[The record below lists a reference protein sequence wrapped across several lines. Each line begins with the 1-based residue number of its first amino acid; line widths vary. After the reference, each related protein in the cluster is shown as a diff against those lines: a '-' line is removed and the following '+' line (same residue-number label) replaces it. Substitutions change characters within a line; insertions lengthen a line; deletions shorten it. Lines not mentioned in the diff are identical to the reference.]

1 LCRQRRHERKFER
14 RSLLNIELLSAKISS
29 LSMLSELILADKGCK
44 FGRRSLL
51 DIELISAEAE
61 MGGKY
66 VKNMSVNIK
75 NNNFDINTIHSGCI
89 LNLCSE

>member
-1 LCRQRRHERKFER
+1 
-14 RSLLNIELLSAKISS
+14 
-29 LSMLSELILADKGCK
+29 MDKGCK

-66 VKNMSVNIK
+66 VKNMSVIIK